1 MPALPAFP
9 VLVGGRL
16 RRADAGRGRPVHDT
30 AGTLVGHAT
39 AASPVDVTDAVA
51 AARAAFPAWSG
62 ASVHER
68 ARVLHDIAELLDQ
81 RLDGLG
87 AGGNCGTP
95 STPSTP
101 STDARAAAD
110 RWLWY
115 AGWTDKIDAVLGA
128 THPVEG
134 PYASW
139 SAPRPVGV
147 VGVLAPAA
155 LSGLVDALAAAL
167 AAGATAVV
175 VAPHEAAPAV
185 AGLAELLATTELP
198 AGAANLLT
206 GDVAE
211 LAPAL
216 ARAGVDGLDPGDL
229 PVDLPDGAPGIR
241 VPGPGDRGIARL
253 RAWTAVTTVWHPVG
267 R

>member
-1 MPALPAFP
+1 M
-9 VLVGGRL
+9 LVGGRL
-16 RRADAGRGRPVHDT
+16 RRAEAGRGRPVHDA
-30 AGTLVGHAT
+30 AGALVGHAT
-39 AASPVDVTDAVA
+39 TASPTDVTDAVA

-62 ASVHER
+62 ASAHER
-68 ARVLHDIAELLDQ
+68 GRVLHAVAELLDQ
-81 RLDGLG
+81 RLDRLG
-87 AGGNCGTP
+87 TDPA
-95 STPSTP
+95 
-101 STDARAAAD
+101 DARAAAD

-115 AGWTDKIDAVLGA
+115 AGWTDKIDGVLGTA
-128 THPVEG
+128 HPVAG

-147 VGVLAPAA
+147 VGVLATAS

-175 VAPHEAAPAV
+175 VAPQEAAPVV
-185 AGLAELLATTELP
+185 AGLAELLATAELP
-198 AGAANLLT
+198 AGAANLLV
-206 GDVAE
+206 GDVAA

-216 ARAGVDGLDPGDL
+216 VRAGVDGLDPGDT
-229 PVDLPDGAPGIR
+229 PVDVAPGVR
-241 VPGPGDRGIARL
+241 VPGPGDPGVARL

>member
-1 MPALPAFP
+1 
-9 VLVGGRL
+9 
-16 RRADAGRGRPVHDT
+16 VHDA

-39 AASPVDVTDAVA
+39 TASSADVTDAVA

-68 ARVLHDIAELLDQ
+68 GRVLHAVAELLDQ
-81 RLDGLG
+81 RLERLVPEM
-87 AGGNCGTP
+87 AGTGSDTDP
-95 STPSTP
+95 S
-101 STDARAAAD
+101 DARAAAD

-115 AGWTDKIDAVLGA
+115 AGWTDKIDGLLGSA
-128 THPVEG
+128 HPVAG

-147 VGVLAPAA
+147 VGVLAPAS
-155 LSGLVDALAAAL
+155 LLGLVDGLAAAL

-185 AGLAELLATTELP
+185 AGLAELLATAELP
-198 AGAANLLT
+198 AGAANLLA

-211 LAPAL
+211 LAPTL
-216 ARAGVDGLDPGDL
+216 VRAGVDGLDPGDTRDH
-229 PVDLPDGAPGIR
+229 PSADVGPGVR
-241 VPGPGDRGIARL
+241 VPGPGDPGVARM
-253 RAWTAVTTVWHPVG
+253 RAWTATATVWHPVG